1 MQFIR
6 YFFYLAFNWNFRI
19 AWYMIGH
26 EIKGEKK
33 YGINTT
39 GADELKKLEKKGI
52 DIEHATIYM
61 PVSYSILEDLFEQVS
76 NKKINHFI
84 DIGCGKG
91 RALCVAAYY
100 GCTKVTGIDFSKEFC
115 ETAVANLSKTKQ
127 QLPALNYT
135 VLNNDAFYYE
145 IPTDVDCIFLFNP
158 FDAVIM
164 SGVAENIII
173 SYEKNPREIT
183 ILYANPICKEELIA
197 AGFKQI
203 YHTQKMKYLEAVILQ
218 LNKS

>member
-19 AWYMIGH
+19 AWYMIRH
-26 EIKGEKK
+26 EIKGERK
-33 YGINTT
+33 YHIKTT

-61 PVSYSILEDLFEQVS
+61 PVSYSILEDLFEQIQY
-76 NKKINHFI
+76 KTIHHFL

-91 RALCVAAYY
+91 RALCVAAHY
-100 GCTKVTGIDFSKEFC
+100 GCRQVTGIDISKEFC
-115 ETAVANLSKTKQ
+115 EQALANLSKTKQ
-127 QLPALNYT
+127 QLPKLEYT
-135 VLNNDAFYYE
+135 VLHNDAFYYE
-145 IPTDVDCIFLFNP
+145 IPIDVDTIFLFNP

-173 SYEKNPREIT
+173 SYEKNPRDIT
-183 ILYANPICKEELIA
+183 VLYANPLCKEELTA
-197 AGFKQI
+197 VGFKQV

-218 LNKS
+218 LNKP